1 MLVLYSA
8 LFFFAEFSTATISIL
23 AILGIFSGILNSG
36 AHFMLTNPVPR
47 AAEFANGLFI
57 STANIGTSLGTVLCG
72 LFITLEGSK
81 FSVLAPIC
89 LIIATIIMI
98 YIRKITLMKSKYK
111 D

>member
-1 MLVLYSA
+1 
-8 LFFFAEFSTATISIL
+8 
-23 AILGIFSGILNSG
+23 
-36 AHFMLTNPVPR
+36 MLTNPVPR

-81 FSVLAPIC
+81 FSVLASIC